1 MKRLC
6 LERRDGAF
14 LSLTLNNV
22 LLTFSFGFSRRM
34 QHMKDSR
41 FDVIIIGA
49 GHAGCEAA
57 HVAARIGAKTALVTI
72 DANSIGQMSCN
83 PAIGGIAKGHLV
95 REVDA
100 LGGIMG
106 QVIDVTGIQFRLLN
120 RSRGPAVQSPRAQAD
135 RNLYR
140 TEMRRRLATT
150 ENLSIVEGE
159 VAAMKV
165 GGTAVHGVELADGTV
180 LSSRSVVLTTGTFLN
195 GLVHVGKRTFQA
207 GRSGDPASI
216 KLANC
221 IRGIGFK
228 TGRLKTGTPPRLD
241 GRTIDYS
248 RFERQP
254 GDDRPVPFSFKTREI
269 NRPQIECFIGYT
281 NEAVHDVIRRN
292 LDKSPLYSGDIVG
305 IGPRYCPSIEDKVV
319 KFSEK
324 PRHQIFLEPEGYQTY
339 EVYPNGIS
347 TSLAE
352 EVQMEFVR
360 TIPGLEHVKMLRPGY
375 AIEYDFVDP
384 RELNDTLETRRVN
397 GLFHAGQINGT
408 SGYEEAAGQGI
419 VAGIN
424 AALAAL
430 GRPQV
435 VLDRKES
442 YIGVMIDDLVT
453 RGADE
458 PYRMFTSRAEMRL
471 SLRYD
476 NADCRLTP
484 LAHEIGSIDHADH
497 QAFLE
502 RLSNVERARAFFS
515 DRRISDLDDEFI
527 AELALEGSANSY
539 QGKRLDYLARRP
551 DCSIDRLEDYAECEL
566 AGLVPR
572 QEIRVALNDIRYSGY
587 IKEQEILARK
597 RARYDDLEIP
607 AGLEFAAVSGLSNE
621 VVQKL
626 DAVRPHTIG
635 QAARIPGVTPAAV
648 SILLVETLRF

>member
-1 MKRLC
+1 MSTS
-6 LERRDGAF
+6 A
-14 LSLTLNNV
+14 T
-22 LLTFSFGFSRRM
+22 
-34 QHMKDSR
+34 
-41 FDVIIIGA
+41 FDVIVIGA

-57 HVAARIGAKTALVTI
+57 YIAARIGARTALVTL

-106 QVIDVTGIQFRLLN
+106 EVIDATGIQFRLLN

-140 TEMRRRLATT
+140 TGMRRALSNT
-150 ENLSIVEGE
+150 ENLSIIEGE
-159 VAAMKV
+159 VAV
-165 GGTAVHGVELADGTV
+165 IRFTRDRVSGVELADGTV
-180 LSSRSVVLTTGTFLN
+180 IEGRAVVLTTGTFLN
-195 GLVHVGKRTFQA
+195 GLIHVGKKTFQA
-207 GRSGDPASI
+207 GRSGEPASI

-248 RFERQP
+248 KFEVQP
-254 GDDRPVPFSFKTREI
+254 GDECPVPFSFKTDQI
-269 NRPQIECFIGYT
+269 NRPQIACFIGYT
-281 NEAVHDVIRRN
+281 NESVHDVIRDN
-292 LDKSPLYSGDIVG
+292 LDKSPLYSGEIQG

-324 PRHQIFLEPEGYQTY
+324 PRHQIFLEPEGYNTY

-347 TSLAE
+347 TSMAE
-352 EVQMEFVR
+352 EVQHEFVR
-360 TIPGLEHVKMLRPGY
+360 KIPGLENVKLLRPGY
-375 AIEYDFVDP
+375 AVEYDFVDP
-384 RELNDTLETRRVN
+384 RELFATLETKRIR

-424 AALAAL
+424 AALS
-430 GRPQV
+430 
-435 VLDRKES
+435 VLDREPIVLDRAAS

-453 RGADE
+453 KGADE

-476 NADCRLTP
+476 NADQRLTP
-484 LAHEIGSIDHADH
+484 LAHKIGAVDEIDY
-497 QAFLE
+497 QAFEDRQLE
-502 RLSNVERARAFFS
+502 VSRVKEYLWRARVT
-515 DRRISDLDDEFI
+515 DLGE
-527 AELALEGSANSY
+527 ELLGELQLEGSRDSY
-539 QGKRLDYLARRP
+539 RGQRLEYLARRP
-551 DCSIDRLEDYAECEL
+551 DCGVEKLLQIVTQTMPISTRES
-566 AGLVPR
+566 
-572 QEIRVALNDIRYSGY
+572 EIRVALNDIRYSGY
-587 IKEQEILARK
+587 LKDQESLARK
-597 RARYDDLEIP
+597 RGRYDDLAIP
-607 AGLEFAAVSGLSNE
+607 PEVDFSNISGLSNE

-626 DAVRPHTIG
+626 GTVRPRTIG
-635 QAARIPGVTPAAV
+635 QAARIPGITPAAV
-648 SILLVETLRF
+648 SILLVEMLRA